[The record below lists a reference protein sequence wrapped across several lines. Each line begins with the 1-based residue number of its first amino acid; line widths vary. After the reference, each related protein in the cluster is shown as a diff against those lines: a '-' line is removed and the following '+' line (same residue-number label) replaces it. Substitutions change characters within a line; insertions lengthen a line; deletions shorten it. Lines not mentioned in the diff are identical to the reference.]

1 MAGSVTGPGALFFR
15 LQWENTLFRVRV
27 KWGSRRGLPV
37 TVVFS
42 IVRTPMRSD
51 TKSTLIFLWLVG
63 MFFVGNLRAS
73 LISVKRR
80 DWELCRF
87 LQIFIP
93 TSLIRV

>member
-1 MAGSVTGPGALFFR
+1 MAGSIMGPGALFFW
-15 LQWENTLFRVRV
+15 LQRENTLFRVRV

-63 MFFVGNLRAS
+63 IMFFFGN
-73 LISVKRR
+73 
-80 DWELCRF
+80 
-87 LQIFIP
+87 QP
-93 TSLIRV
+93 TVR